1 MISCAVMSVAAPP
14 APLRIELSPRC
25 SLTTTQARRFFALTC
40 LAAFT
45 LPGLL
50 ALKGFWPI
58 LPFAGLEMAVL
69 GIALKLSLARRPQRQ
84 VISVTDDEVRIQARG
99 IRGCRSEVVFPRHW

>member
-1 MISCAVMSVAAPP
+1 MSVAAPP

-25 SLTTTQARRFFALTC
+25 SLSTSQALRFFAVTC

-45 LPGLL
+45 LAGLL

-58 LPFAGLEMAVL
+58 LPFAGLEMVVL
-69 GIALKLSLARRPQRQ
+69 GIALKLSLDRRHQSPGDQPDR
-84 VISVTDDEVRIQARG
+84 R
-99 IRGCRSEVVFPRHW
+99 